1 MAIDRLSSTSALIAA
16 MRESMARRTGQGT
29 RAAEVGSPPAP
40 LTPKNARPD
49 VAALRTQL
57 VELVRDVDVDDPE
70 VVRRLR
76 PRFVRAVLLWE
87 FGAELR
93 EYADWQ
99 PMLETLVATLEADEV
114 QQRNF
119 HKLLIDLKKNS
130 SES

>member
-1 MAIDRLSSTSALIAA
+1 
-16 MRESMARRTGQGT
+16 MRESMARRAGQGT
-29 RAAEVGSPPAP
+29 RASDVGAPPP
-40 LTPKNARPD
+40 PPTPSSRPD
-49 VAALRTQL
+49 VAVLRTQL
-57 VELVRDVDVDDPE
+57 VELVREVDIDDPE
-70 VVRRLR
+70 TVRRLR

-93 EYADWQ
+93 EHSDWQ

-130 SES
+130 SKS